1 LTTQISEAEH
11 LPTVTRYQS
20 VGTVNYP
27 NDHAYTRI
35 TEFKHLTGQRHDGT
49 SIVHE
54 YPQAEGD
61 PFIRPRPTN
70 EALFKRYQALAE
82 AEVKVLFVG
91 RLAQYRYYNM
101 DQAIAAALA
110 LTKKQF
116 GVGAD

>member
-1 LTTQISEAEH
+1 
-11 LPTVTRYQS
+11 VR
-20 VGTVNYP
+20 
-27 NDHAYTRI
+27 
-35 TEFKHLTGQRHDGT
+35 
-49 SIVHE
+49 E

-116 GVGAD
+116 GVLTQSRDPPAKWPAARNRKALGRPTEQRHARPRRDELRDFHYLAG